1 MSGTAVACAAATFLT
16 VLVLLLHDTIA
27 DVTSE
32 EACDPPPNADLVRF
46 LLYDFDEARANT
58 AACILQRS
66 KRQYR
71 LQTSTSLP

>member
-46 LLYDFDEARANT
+46 LLYDFDEANT
-58 AACILQRS
+58 AAGILQRS